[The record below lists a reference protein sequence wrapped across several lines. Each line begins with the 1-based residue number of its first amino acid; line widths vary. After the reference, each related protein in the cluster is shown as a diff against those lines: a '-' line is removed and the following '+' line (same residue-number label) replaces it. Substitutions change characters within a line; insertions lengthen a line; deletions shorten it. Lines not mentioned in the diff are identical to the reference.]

1 MNHQMSLYIPHVFV
15 NITEERIIQAFQTR
29 QIGKVNHVD
38 FVPKFG
44 KGNKIYHAAY
54 VHFDYW
60 YELKAPRNE
69 NMQADLEVGKEL
81 KMYYDDPWYWKLYKN
96 ETKKFGGNG
105 QRKERL
111 VLEKP
116 LQEKPEEKEKEPKEP
131 EIFEEDFSTTFT
143 QEEIDEIERMILEE
157 QEQEREEEQE
167 EQEQEEED
175 EFQECFG
182 WVDARYA
189 ELLEAKLAFYE
200 NQQTLL
206 DCV

>member
-15 NITEERIIQAFQTR
+15 NITEERMIQSFQKR

-38 FVPKFG
+38 FVAKFG
-44 KGNKIYHAAY
+44 KGNKIHHAAY
-54 VHFDYW
+54 LHFDYW
-60 YELKAPRNE
+60 YDTKASQD
-69 NMQADLEVGKEL
+69 MQSDLEIGKEVR
-81 KMYYDDPWYWKLYKN
+81 MYYDDPWYWQIYKN

-111 VLEKP
+111 VIEKP
-116 LQEKPEEKEKEPKEP
+116 TIQEQKEP
-131 EIFEEDFSTTFT
+131 EEPEEIFKEDFSKTFT

-157 QEQEREEEQE
+157 QEEQE
-167 EQEQEEED
+167 EQEEEEFQEED

-200 NQQTLL
+200 NQQTVL

>member
-15 NITEERIIQAFQTR
+15 NITEERMVQSFQKR

-38 FVPKFG
+38 FVAKFG
-44 KGNKIYHAAY
+44 KGNKIHHAAY
-54 VHFDYW
+54 LHFDSW
-60 YELKAPRNE
+60 YDTKASQD
-69 NMQADLEVGKEL
+69 MQSKLEVGKEVR
-81 KMYYDDPWYWKLYKN
+81 MYYDDPWYWQIYKN

-111 VLEKP
+111 VI
-116 LQEKPEEKEKEPKEP
+116 EKPEEEKEPEEP
-131 EIFEEDFSTTFT
+131 EEIFKEDFSTTFT

-157 QEQEREEEQE
+157 QEEEEF
-167 EQEQEEED
+167 QEQEE

-200 NQQTLL
+200 NQNPNI
-206 DCV
+206 DFV

>member
-15 NITEERIIQAFQTR
+15 NITEERIIQSFQKR

-38 FVPKFG
+38 FVAKFG
-44 KGNKIYHAAY
+44 KGNKIHHAAY
-54 VHFDYW
+54 LHFDYW
-60 YELKAPRNE
+60 YDTKASQD
-69 NMQADLEVGKEL
+69 MQSDLEIGKEVR
-81 KMYYDDPWYWKLYKN
+81 MYYDDPWYWQIYKN

-111 VLEKP
+111 VIEKP
-116 LQEKPEEKEKEPKEP
+116 VIQEQKKPEEPE
-131 EIFEEDFSTTFT
+131 EIFEEEDFSKTFT

-157 QEQEREEEQE
+157 EEEEEFQEQ
-167 EQEQEEED
+167 ED

-200 NQQTLL
+200 NQQTIL

>member
-15 NITEERIIQAFQTR
+15 NITEKRMFQYFESK

-38 FVPKFG
+38 FVAKFG
-44 KGNKIYHAAY
+44 KGNKIHHAAY
-54 VHFDYW
+54 LHFDYW
-60 YELKAPRNE
+60 YDTKASQD
-69 NMQADLEVGKEL
+69 MQSKLEVGKEVR
-81 KMYYDDPWYWKLYKN
+81 MYYDEPWYWQIYKN

-111 VLEKP
+111 VIEKP
-116 LQEKPEEKEKEPKEP
+116 AIQEKEEEKEETQ
-131 EIFEEDFSTTFT
+131 EIFKEEDFSTTFT

-157 QEQEREEEQE
+157 QEEDEF
-167 EQEQEEED
+167 QEEE
-175 EFQECFG
+175 ELQECFG

-200 NQQTLL
+200 NQNQYIE
-206 DCV
+206 CV

>member
-1 MNHQMSLYIPHVFV
+1 MENNMSLYIPHVFV
-15 NITEERIIQAFQTR
+15 NITEERMIHYFQTR

-44 KGNKIYHAAY
+44 KGNKIHHAAY

-60 YELKAPRNE
+60 YELQAPRNE
-69 NMQADLEVGKEL
+69 NMQADLEVGKEVR
-81 KMYYDDPWYWKLYKN
+81 MYYDDPWYWKLYKN

-111 VLEKP
+111 VIEKP
-116 LQEKPEEKEKEPKEP
+116 AQQKEKEKEE
-131 EIFEEDFSTTFT
+131 EIFKEEDYSKTFT
-143 QEEIDEIERMILEE
+143 QEEIDEIERMIL
-157 QEQEREEEQE
+157 QEEEDEFQE
-167 EQEQEEED
+167 DEED

-189 ELLEAKLAFYE
+189 ELLEARLAFYE
-200 NQQTLL
+200 NQNQYVN
-206 DCV
+206 CV

>member
-1 MNHQMSLYIPHVFV
+1 M
-15 NITEERIIQAFQTR
+15 IQYFESK

-38 FVPKFG
+38 FVAKFG
-44 KGNKIYHAAY
+44 KGNKIHHSAY
-54 VHFDYW
+54 LHFDSW
-60 YELKAPRNE
+60 YDTKASK
-69 NMQADLEVGKEL
+69 NMQSDLEVGKEVR
-81 KMYYDDPWYWKLYKN
+81 MYYDEPWYWQIYKN

-116 LQEKPEEKEKEPKEP
+116 AIQEKEPEEEKEP
-131 EIFEEDFSTTFT
+131 EIFKEEDFSTTFT

-157 QEQEREEEQE
+157 QEF
-167 EQEQEEED
+167 QEQEE

-200 NQQTLL
+200 NQNQYVN
-206 DCV
+206 CV

>member
-1 MNHQMSLYIPHVFV
+1 MNQQMSLYIPHVFA
-15 NITEERIIQAFQTR
+15 NITEERIIKAFQTR

-44 KGNKIYHAAY
+44 KGNKIHQSAY
-54 VHFDYW
+54 LHFDYW
-60 YELKAPRNE
+60 YDTKASRD
-69 NMQADLEVGKEL
+69 MQSDLEVGKET
-81 KMYYDDPWYWKLYKN
+81 KIVYDHPWYWNLYKN

-116 LQEKPEEKEKEPKEP
+116 TIQEKKEP
-131 EIFEEDFSTTFT
+131 EPEEIFKEEDFSKTFT
-143 QEEIDEIERMILEE
+143 QEEIDEIERMIL
-157 QEQEREEEQE
+157 QEEEF
-167 EQEQEEED
+167 QEQEE

-200 NQQTLL
+200 NQNQYAN
-206 DCV
+206 CV